1 MMMVEVMTILTVV
14 MFFDPG
20 SNWLRMSGP
29 VLSPSSLPLRRSRS
43 RMISTV
49 ISRMIS
55 RIISRMISR
64 MISRIISTVISRV
77 AIQDKDEMQLLLD
90 FWTRETEVEA
100 GDELDCWVDN
110 RR

>member
-29 VLSPSSLPLRRSRS
+29 ILSPSSLPFRRSRS

-55 RIISRMISR
+55 RIISR

-100 GDELDCWVDN
+100 GDE
-110 RR
+110 

>member
-1 MMMVEVMTILTVV
+1 MTILTVV

-29 VLSPSSLPLRRSRS
+29 ILSPSSLPFRRSRS
-43 RMISTV
+43 RRISTV
-49 ISRMIS
+49 
-55 RIISRMISR
+55 ISRMISR
-64 MISRIISTVISRV
+64 MISRIISTVISWV